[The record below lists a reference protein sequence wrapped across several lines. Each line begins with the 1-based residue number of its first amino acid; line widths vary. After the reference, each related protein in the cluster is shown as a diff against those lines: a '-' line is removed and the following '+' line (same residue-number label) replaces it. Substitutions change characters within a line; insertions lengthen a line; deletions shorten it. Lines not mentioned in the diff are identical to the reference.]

1 MKGSPVIDPE
11 ITCHSRK
18 DTKSD
23 SSTPGTRPRTHQA
36 THSSATMARNCRFE
50 SPTDFMTAN
59 SRRRRM
65 RLLVT
70 VLNTLAMAMSARITA
85 NSRQNT
91 FTTVAIIW
99 LESRCSM

>member
-1 MKGSPVIDPE
+1 M
-11 ITCHSRK
+11 
-18 DTKSD
+18 
-23 SSTPGTRPRTHQA
+23 HQA

-50 SPTDFMTAN
+50 RPTDFITAN
-59 SRRRRM
+59 SRRRRI

>member
-1 MKGSPVIDPE
+1 
-11 ITCHSRK
+11 
-18 DTKSD
+18 
-23 SSTPGTRPRTHQA
+23 
-36 THSSATMARNCRFE
+36 
-50 SPTDFMTAN
+50 MTIVAVGA
-59 SRRRRM
+59 SVAYGM

-70 VLNTLAMAMSARITA
+70 VLNTLAMAISARITA